1 MAYLITKG
9 QHYAILHYFRRKKAI
24 VPTSANF
31 IPFLPPDTEVIEK
44 KDLNIHQFKDEVF
57 ILDASDDYDFLRSLK
72 ARGFKTYNGELC
84 ELEDD
89 RVSTMLVFDKAKIP
103 TPRWEFAET
112 FEELIRKVEGFRG
125 GKIVVKGDKKIPS
138 WGTLSGERD
147 KVLETLQRNEDLWG
161 EEKNWI
167 IQEFVEGYEISCE
180 VYVCNGTPYV
190 PLTNFTIE
198 TKTLLAGN
206 TGVRTG
212 GETNLIIPW
221 YDTPFQIKLLETT
234 LRLMNVVPVQ
244 NTIYD
249 INYIVRGEQLYALE
263 ITPRIGY
270 PGTITFAHILYN
282 NDLYYDDVIEGLFSG
297 LECDVN
303 GFGFGIKLTLPPYP
317 FLEYSTISKLK
328 DKLEQDK
335 ELKEEI
341 DRIPFLKGVKILEEG
356 IDDEMREVK
365 VAWDGI
371 YFSDVNWGKV
381 GSAELGILNAFSIDP
396 MKAIEMAYK
405 EAEEYKSCIPLLQYR
420 ILDEHMQ
427 ERINY
432 FLEVM
437 FK

>member
-9 QHYAILHYFRRKKAI
+9 AHYTILHYFRRKKCI
-24 VPTSANF
+24 VPTSAQF
-31 IPFLPPDTEVIEK
+31 ISFLPPDTEVIEK
-44 KDLNIHQFKDEVF
+44 RDLNIHQLKNEVF
-57 ILDASDDYDFLRSLK
+57 ILDASEDYEFLRSLK
-72 ARGFKTYNGELC
+72 ARGFKTFNGELC

-89 RVSTMLVFDKAKIP
+89 RVATMQVFERAKIP
-103 TPRWEFAET
+103 VPRWEYAET
-112 FEELIRKVEGFRG
+112 FEELIRKVENFRG
-125 GKIVVKGDKKIPS
+125 EKIVVKGDKKIPS
-138 WGTLSGERD
+138 WGTLSGTRD
-147 KVLETLQRNEDLWG
+147 KILETLQRNEELWG

-180 VYVCNGTPYV
+180 VYVSRGVPYV

-198 TKTLLAGN
+198 TKNLYAGN
-206 TGVRTG
+206 LGVRTG

-221 YDTPFQIKLLETT
+221 FGTHFQQKLFETT
-234 LRLMNVVPVQ
+234 LQLMSVVPVQ

-249 INYIVRGEQLYALE
+249 INYICKGERMYALE

-282 NDLYYDDVIEGLFSG
+282 NDLYYDDVIEGLFS
-297 LECDVN
+297 EIHCDIN
-303 GFGFGIKLTLPPYP
+303 GFGFGIKLSLPPYP
-317 FLEYSTISKLK
+317 FLDYSVISKLK
-328 DKLEQDK
+328 DKEQDK
-335 ELKEEI
+335 ELKGEI
-341 DRIPFLKGVKILEEG
+341 EKIPFLKGIKVLEEG
-356 IDDEMREVK
+356 VGEESREVK

-371 YFSDVNWGKV
+371 YFSEQNFGKI
-381 GSAELGILNAFSIDP
+381 GSAELGVLNAFSIDP
-396 MKAIEMAYK
+396 AEAIAMAYR

>member
-9 QHYAILHYFRRKKAI
+9 SHYAILHYFRRRKCI
-24 VPTSANF
+24 VPTGAQF

-44 KDLNIHQFKDEVF
+44 RDLNIHQLKDEVF
-57 ILDASDDYDFLRSLK
+57 TLDSSEDYEFLRGLK
-72 ARGFKTYNGELC
+72 ARGFKTFNGELC

-89 RVSTMLVFDKAKIP
+89 RVATMLVFEKAKIP
-103 TPRWEFAET
+103 IPRWEYAET
-112 FEELIRKVEGFRG
+112 FEELIRKVENFRG
-125 GKIVVKGDKKIPS
+125 EKIVVKGDKKIPS

-147 KVLETLQRNEDLWG
+147 KILETLQKNEEIWG

-180 VYVCNGTPYV
+180 VYISRGV
-190 PLTNFTIE
+190 PFITLTNFTIE
-198 TKTLLAGN
+198 TKNLYAGN
-206 TGVRTG
+206 LGVRTG

-221 YDTPFQIKLLETT
+221 YGTAFQEKLLETT
-234 LRLMNVVPVQ
+234 LRLMSVVPVQ

-249 INYIVRGEQLYALE
+249 INYICKGERLYALE

-282 NDLYYDDVIEGLFSG
+282 NDLYYDDVIEGLFDG
-297 LECDVN
+297 KECDVN

-317 FLEYSTISKLK
+317 FLEYSTVSKLK

-335 ELKEEI
+335 ELKDKI
-341 DRIPFLKGVKILEEG
+341 DAIPFLKGIKVLEEG
-356 IDDEMREVK
+356 VGEERRDVK

-371 YFSDVNWGKV
+371 YFSEQNFGKI
-381 GSAELGILNAFSIDP
+381 GSCESGILNAFSIDP
-396 MKAIEMAYK
+396 AEAIEMAYR

>member
-9 QHYAILHYFRRKKAI
+9 AHYAILHYFRRKKCI
-24 VPTSANF
+24 VPTGAQF
-31 IPFLPPDTEVIEK
+31 ISFLPPDTEVIEK
-44 KDLNIHQFKDEVF
+44 RDFNIHQIQMQNKDEVF
-57 ILDASDDYDFLRSLK
+57 ILDASEDYEFLRGLK
-72 ARGFKTYNGELC
+72 SRGFKTFNGELC
-84 ELEDD
+84 ELEAD
-89 RVSTMLVFDKAKIP
+89 RVATMQVFEKAKIP
-103 TPRWEFAET
+103 VPRWEYAET
-112 FEELIRKVEGFRG
+112 YEELIRKVENFRG
-125 GKIVVKGDKKIPS
+125 EKIVVKGDKKVPS
-138 WGTLSGERD
+138 WGTLSGIRD
-147 KVLETLQRNEDLWG
+147 RILETLQKNEEIWG

-180 VYVCNGTPYV
+180 VYVWRGIPYV

-198 TKTLLAGN
+198 TKTLYPGN
-206 TGVRTG
+206 LGVRTG

-221 YDTPFQIKLLETT
+221 YDTDFQRNLLETT
-234 LRLMNVVPVQ
+234 LRLLNVVPVQ

-249 INYIVRGEQLYALE
+249 INYIVRGDRKYALE

-282 NDLYYDDVIEGLFSG
+282 NDMYYNDVIEELFK
-297 LECDVN
+297 ERDIN
-303 GFGFGIKLTLPPYP
+303 GFAFGIKLSVPPYP
-317 FLEYSTISKLK
+317 FLDYNEVSKLK
-328 DKLEQDK
+328 EK
-335 ELKEEI
+335 EDEKLKEITEK
-341 DRIPFLKGVKILEEG
+341 IPFLKGIQVLDEGVGEER
-356 IDDEMREVK
+356 REIK

-371 YFSDVNWGKV
+371 YFSEQNFGKI
-381 GSAELGILNAFSIDP
+381 GSCELGILNAFSIDP
-396 MKAIEMAYK
+396 VKAIEMAYK